1 MALFN
6 LTHRSYYSLQDQLD
20 KTANRPS
27 GFDYMRI
34 VLAVAVLAWH
44 TPWLINGKLPVGPIS
59 WTYPFALSLVPMFFG
74 LSGFLVAGSLD
85 RSKTLVMFLGLRALR
100 IAPALAVEVLLSA
113 IILGPLFTTETISTY
128 FSSKEFYLYFLNM
141 IGDIHY
147 YLPGVFKTNKHDYV
161 NGQLWTVP
169 FELYSYILV
178 AGLAVAGIFHRRAW
192 LLSTLVLFYAAQ
204 VANTI
209 LRGTE
214 WSNGFPTG
222 TQLMMAAIA
231 GLVIYKYRDK
241 IPFSKRWFFAA
252 AVLTFLCLSVQGG
265 GRFAA
270 LPATYTAVYLGLL
283 NPGRNRLLLSGDYSY
298 GVYLYGFPIQQA
310 LIVISPLFSIWYWN
324 LSAALFCAFTAAACS
339 WWLVEKPALGQRDKL
354 KALEGRWLKFR
365 AVLREK
371 MERALAGNRFSTQRR
386 WLMRRS

>member
-1 MALFN
+1 MALFDLIN
-6 LTHRSYYSLQDQLD
+6 RPGYSLQDQLD

-34 VLAVAVLAWH
+34 VLAVSVLAWH
-44 TPWLINGKLPVGPIS
+44 TPWLIHGKLPVGPIS
-59 WTYPFALSLVPMFFG
+59 WSYPFALSLVPMFFG
-74 LSGFLVAGSLD
+74 LSGFLIAGSLD

-113 IILGPLFTTETISTY
+113 IILGPLFTTETLSTY
-128 FSSKEFYLYFLNM
+128 FSSKDFYLYFLNM

-169 FELYSYILV
+169 YELYSYILV
-178 AGLAVAGIFHRRAW
+178 AALSIVGICRRRAW
-192 LLSTLVLFYAAQ
+192 LLLTLILFYAAQ
-204 VANTI
+204 IANTI
-209 LRGTE
+209 LRGTA

-222 TQLMMAAIA
+222 TQLMMAAVA
-231 GLVIYKYRDK
+231 GLVIYKYREQ

-252 AVLTFLCLSVQGG
+252 AVLTFVCLSVQGG
-265 GRFAA
+265 SRFAA

-283 NPGRNRLLLSGDYSY
+283 NPGRNGLLLSGDYSY

-354 KALEGRWLKFR
+354 KAMEGVWLKYR
-365 AVLREK
+365 AALREK
-371 MERALAGNRFSTQRR
+371 MDWLLPSSFILRDRR
-386 WLMRRS
+386 QLVQPK